1 MKLKF
6 IYILVAI
13 TAVLLMSSCHSLRRT
28 SGKGGAETEQVRFE
42 TAVNNAYKYEALQ
55 SKVKLTLGKT
65 TLNGKMSLESGKR
78 FAMQINAPL
87 LGFELG
93 RIEATAQSVL
103 IVDKFDKL
111 YSEVTLSDLTKVDA
125 VAGHEMEAVECLM
138 LGRIFIPGVGQASTK
153 DFSRLAWSTPAK
165 ADGTAG
171 NSLGVYEG
179 RNYRLVYELDSNG
192 RVVST
197 TLSIADGKEA
207 QWQYGNYIEV
217 ASQKWVA
224 TTESIQ
230 ALYSEGKSLK
240 ASFSMTNP
248 ALEENT
254 WKEFTPTSS
263 FRRVTVGELV
273 EVLKQHM

>member
-1 MKLKF
+1 MKQKF
-6 IYILVAI
+6 KYILVAI
-13 TAVLLMSSCHSLRRT
+13 AAVLLMSSCHSLRRT

-111 YSEVTLSDLTKVDA
+111 YSEVTLSDLTKADA

-138 LGRIFIPGVGQASTK
+138 LGRIFIPSVGQASAK

-197 TLSIADGKEA
+197 TLSMADGKEA
-207 QWQYGNYIEV
+207 QWQYGNYTEV

-240 ASFSMTNP
+240 ASFSMNNP

-263 FRRVTVGELV
+263 FRRVTVGEMV